1 MIKIKRIK
9 ELKEAIKD
17 LPDDMY
23 FVVGK
28 ENDKFGRND
37 MKVRCIQ
44 RRTVGFDDEPE
55 QYLVLCCDGIDLSG
69 CLDIVRM

>member
-1 MIKIKRIK
+1 
-9 ELKEAIKD
+9 
-17 LPDDMY
+17 MY

-37 MKVRCIQ
+37 MKVKCIQ

>member
-1 MIKIKRIK
+1 
-9 ELKEAIKD
+9 
-17 LPDDMY
+17 MY

-28 ENDKFGRND
+28 ENDEFGRND
-37 MKVRCIQ
+37 MQVRCIQ
-44 RRTVGFDDEPE
+44 RRTVGFDEPE